1 MIHYQHFILNNG
13 LKVYLHQDKSTP
25 IIAVNILYNVGS
37 KDEEA
42 HKTGFAHLFEHLMFG
57 GSKNI
62 SDYDIALQRV
72 GGENNAFTSPDI
84 TNFYITLPKSNIE
97 TAFWLESDRMLSLNF
112 DAEVLEVQRKVVI
125 EEFKQRYL
133 NQPYGDLWLKIR
145 PLAYQS
151 HPYQWATIGKDIS
164 HIEQATMDDVKSF
177 FYKYYLPNNATLVV
191 AGDIDLLTLEKL
203 AVKWFGNIPA
213 GKDYVRNLTA
223 EPAQKEARF
232 LEVSANVP
240 TDMIY
245 KVYHM
250 PSRRDDQYYI
260 YDLLSDI
267 LGRSKSSRLYSKLLK
282 EKNIFN
288 SISAYLLGSVEPGLL
303 VIGGKLN
310 KGINPEEADQEI
322 QGVIQDLI
330 TKGVDEKE
338 LEKVKNQAESSLL
351 FSEIELLS
359 RAMNIAYYDN
369 LGDADLV
376 NKQSAYIQKVNEAEI
391 IEVAKEKLVQQN
403 SSTLYYRAI

>member
-1 MIHYQHFILNNG
+1 MLS
-13 LKVYLHQDKSTP
+13 L
-25 IIAVNILYNVGS
+25 
-37 KDEEA
+37 
-42 HKTGFAHLFEHLMFG
+42 
-57 GSKNI
+57 
-62 SDYDIALQRV
+62 
-72 GGENNAFTSPDI
+72 DI

-203 AVKWFGNIPA
+203 TEKWFGNIPA

-310 KGINPEEADQEI
+310 KGINPEEADREI
-322 QGVIQDLI
+322 QGVIQDLV

-376 NKQSAYIQKVNEAEI
+376 NKQSAYIQKVNEEEI